1 MGLISHV
8 IAAGIGY
15 YAGQSEGRRQLEKLR
30 RQVVEFARGPEV
42 KRLRE
47 RGWDVAGDGALAAR
61 NVAART
67 FARGKDGGASSNLA
81 GDVASTRS
89 GRSRVLWR
97 RPRPGPATAVGQA
110 SGPVAAGTDSPAG
123 ATVAESSATSG
134 LGTSSPPATQTLP
147 KGPENRS

>member
-8 IAAGIGY
+8 IAGGFGY
-15 YAGQSEGRRQLEKLR
+15 YAGQPEGRRQLEKLR
-30 RQVVEFARGPEV
+30 RQVVEFAHGPEV

-61 NVAART
+61 NVASRT

-81 GDVASTRS
+81 DDVAGTRS

-97 RPRPGPATAVGQA
+97 RPRSGPATAAGQA
-110 SGPVAAGTDSPAG
+110 SDPVAAGTDSQAG
-123 ATVAESSATSG
+123 TSVAESSATSG
-134 LGTSSPPATQTLP
+134 LGSTSSPPASQTP
-147 KGPENRS
+147 PSGP